1 MLNYHIMIMSSE
13 GHEDEDSN
21 RGDVVA
27 QEQQRIIEQT
37 KRPAKE
43 TQAKRRDPD
52 DRGEAVAQEQER
64 INEEGK
70 S

>member
-1 MLNYHIMIMSSE
+1 MIMSSD

-37 KRPAKE
+37 ERPAKE
-43 TQAKRRDPD
+43 TKRKDPD
-52 DRGEAVAQEQER
+52 DRGEAVAQEQQR
-64 INEEGK
+64 ISEEGK
-70 S
+70 R

>member
-27 QEQQRIIEQT
+27 QEQERIIEQT
-37 KRPAKE
+37 ERPAKE

-64 INEEGK
+64 ITEEG
-70 S
+70 

>member
-1 MLNYHIMIMSSE
+1 MIMSSD

-37 KRPAKE
+37 ERPAKA
-43 TQAKRRDPD
+43 TQAKRKDPD
-52 DRGEAVAQEQER
+52 DRGETVAQEQQR
-64 INEEGK
+64 ISEEGK
-70 S
+70 R

>member
-1 MLNYHIMIMSSE
+1 MIMSSE
-13 GHEDEDSN
+13 GHKDEDLN

-27 QEQQRIIEQT
+27 QEQQRINEET
-37 KRPAKE
+37 ERPAKE